1 MVEGLGYIYAEKQ
14 IEPHNDPLKIQPMG
28 TYRIERN
35 PITLVEKNGEM
46 ALVNWYA
53 QGDKEWNGK
62 YVVQIE
68 YYPELTN
75 NL

>member
-1 MVEGLGYIYAEKQ
+1 MRNEIKSILIEGLGYFYAEKQ
-14 IEPHNDPLKIQPMG
+14 IDNEDPRG

-35 PITLVEKNGEM
+35 PIEVFTVNGEM
-46 ALVNWYA
+46 AAINWYR

-68 YYPELTN
+68 YYPN
-75 NL
+75 K